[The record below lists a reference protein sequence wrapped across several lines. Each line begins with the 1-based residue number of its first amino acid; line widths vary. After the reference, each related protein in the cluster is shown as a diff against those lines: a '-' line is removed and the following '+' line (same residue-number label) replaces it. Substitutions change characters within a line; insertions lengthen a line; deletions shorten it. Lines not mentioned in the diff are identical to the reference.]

1 MRAVTIHAPN
11 DLRIDDVSAPEPGSP
26 EFGPRDVK
34 VRIGVGGI
42 CGSDLHYFQHGGFGA
57 VRIREPMILG
67 HEISGTVAAIGTEV
81 SRVKV
86 GDRIAVNPSV
96 PCWGCVYC
104 LEGKPNHCLDMRFYG
119 SAMRFPH
126 VQGAFRE
133 VLVAR
138 EEQCFVVPQS
148 VDLTTA
154 AFAEPLSVCLHAVK
168 RAGPMIGKKVLV
180 TGTGPIGALA
190 VAAARRAGAQD
201 IVATDVMDEP
211 LEAAKKVGADQVI
224 NVAKSPERLEAYAAN
239 KGTFDIQIEAS
250 GNDRAIMAGLNTL
263 RPGGILVQLGIGGD
277 VALPISMIVA
287 REIEIRGSFRFHEE
301 FAWAVEF
308 LSRGLIDTAPL
319 LTDVISIDR
328 AQQAFELAGDRTR
341 AMKVQLSFE

>member
-11 DLRIDDVSAPEPGSP
+11 DLRVDDVATGEIGAT
-26 EFGPRDVK
+26 DVK

-42 CGSDLHYFQHGGFGA
+42 CGSDLHYYQHGGFGA

-67 HEISGTVAAIGTEV
+67 HEISGTVDAIGTDV
-81 SRVKV
+81 SSVAV
-86 GDRIAVNPSV
+86 GDKIAVNPSV
-96 PCWGCVYC
+96 PCGECGYC
-104 LEGKPNHCLDMRFYG
+104 LDGKPNHCLDMRFYG

-133 VLVAR
+133 MLVAK
-138 EEQCFVVPQS
+138 EAQCFPVPAN

-168 RAGPMIGKKVLV
+168 RAGSVIGKKVLV

-190 VAAARRAGAQD
+190 VAAARRAGAKD

-211 LEAAKKVGADQVI
+211 LVAAKKVGADEVI
-224 NVAKSPERLEAYAAN
+224 NVAKNPERLEAYAAN

-250 GNDRAIMAGLNTL
+250 GNDRAIVAGLGAL
-263 RPGGILVQLGIGGD
+263 KPRGVLVQLGVGGD
-277 VALPISMIVA
+277 VSLPLGLIVSK
-287 REIEIRGSFRFHEE
+287 EIDIRGTFRFHEE
-301 FAWAVEF
+301 FAWAVDF
-308 LSRGLIDTAPL
+308 LSRGLIDAAPL
-319 LTDVISIDR
+319 LTDVISIDN
-328 AQQAFELAGDRTR
+328 AQQAFDLAGDRSR
-341 AMKVQLSFE
+341 AMKVQLSFD

>member
-11 DLRIDDVSAPEPGSP
+11 DLRVDDVTTGEVGAK
-26 EFGPRDVK
+26 DVK

-42 CGSDLHYFQHGGFGA
+42 CGSDLHYYQHGGFGA

-67 HEISGTVAAIGTEV
+67 HEISGTVDAIGAEV
-81 SRVKV
+81 SSVAV
-86 GDRIAVNPSV
+86 GDKIAVNPSV
-96 PCWGCVYC
+96 PCGECGYC
-104 LEGKPNHCLDMRFYG
+104 LDGKPNHCLDMRFYG

-133 VLVAR
+133 MLVAK
-138 EEQCFVVPQS
+138 EVQCFPVPAN

-168 RAGPMIGKKVLV
+168 RAGSVIGKKVLV

-190 VAAARRAGAQD
+190 VAAARRAGAKD

-211 LEAAKKVGADQVI
+211 LIAAKQVGADEVI
-224 NVAKSPERLEAYAAN
+224 NVAKNPERLEAYAAN

-250 GNDRAIMAGLNTL
+250 GNERAVVAGLGAL
-263 RPGGILVQLGIGGD
+263 KPRGVLVQLGVGGD
-277 VALPISMIVA
+277 VSLPLGLIVSK
-287 REIEIRGSFRFHEE
+287 EIDIRGTFRFHEE
-301 FAWAVEF
+301 FAWAVDF
-308 LSRGLIDTAPL
+308 LSRGLIDAAPL
-319 LTDVISIDR
+319 LTDVISIDK
-328 AQQAFELAGDRTR
+328 AQQAFDLAGDRSR
-341 AMKVQLSFE
+341 AMKVQLSFD

>member
-1 MRAVTIHAPN
+1 MRAVTIHAPK
-11 DLRIDDVSAPEPGSP
+11 DLRVDDVTTGEIGAT
-26 EFGPRDVK
+26 DVK

-42 CGSDLHYFQHGGFGA
+42 CGSDLHYYQHGGFGA

-67 HEISGTVAAIGTEV
+67 HEISGTVDAIGAEV
-81 SRVKV
+81 SSVAV
-86 GDRIAVNPSV
+86 GDKIAVNPSV
-96 PCWGCVYC
+96 PCGECSYC
-104 LEGKPNHCLDMRFYG
+104 LDGKPNHCHDMRFYG

-133 VLVAR
+133 MLVAK
-138 EEQCFVVPQS
+138 ETQCFPVPAN

-168 RAGPMIGKKVLV
+168 RAGSVIGKKVLV

-190 VAAARRAGAQD
+190 VAAARRAGAKD

-211 LEAAKKVGADQVI
+211 LAAAKKVGADEVI
-224 NVAKSPERLEAYAAN
+224 NVAKNPERLEAYAAN

-250 GNDRAIMAGLNTL
+250 GNELAIVAGLSAL
-263 RPGGILVQLGIGGD
+263 KPRGVLVQLGVGGD
-277 VALPISMIVA
+277 VSLPLGLIVSK
-287 REIEIRGSFRFHEE
+287 EIDIRGTFRFHEE
-301 FAWAVEF
+301 FAWAVDF
-308 LSRGLIDTAPL
+308 LSRGLIDASPL
-319 LTDVISIDR
+319 LTDVISIDM
-328 AQQAFELAGDRTR
+328 AQKAFDLAGDRSR

>member
-11 DLRIDDVSAPEPGSP
+11 DLRVDDVKTGEIGAT
-26 EFGPRDVK
+26 DVK

-42 CGSDLHYFQHGGFGA
+42 CGSDLHYYQHGGFGA

-67 HEISGTVAAIGTEV
+67 HEISGTVDAIGAEV
-81 SRVKV
+81 SNVAV
-86 GDRIAVNPSV
+86 GDKIAVNPSV
-96 PCWGCVYC
+96 PCGECGYC
-104 LEGKPNHCLDMRFYG
+104 LDGKPNHCLDMRFYG

-133 VLVAR
+133 MLIAKQ
-138 EEQCFVVPQS
+138 EQCFPVPAN

-168 RAGPMIGKKVLV
+168 RAGSVIGKKVLV

-190 VAAARRAGAQD
+190 VAAARRAGAKD

-211 LEAAKKVGADQVI
+211 LVAAKQVGADEVI
-224 NVAKSPERLEAYAAN
+224 NVAKNPERLEAYSAN

-250 GNDRAIMAGLNTL
+250 GNERAVVAGLAAL
-263 RPGGILVQLGIGGD
+263 KPRGVLVQLGVGGD
-277 VALPISMIVA
+277 VSLPLGMIVSK
-287 REIEIRGSFRFHEE
+287 EIDIRGTFRFHEE
-301 FAWAVEF
+301 FAWAVDF
-308 LSRGLIDTAPL
+308 LSRGLIDASPL
-319 LTDVISIDR
+319 LTDVISIDN
-328 AQQAFELAGDRTR
+328 AQQAFDLAGDRSR
-341 AMKVQLSFE
+341 AMKVQLSFD

>member
-1 MRAVTIHAPN
+1 MRAVTIHAPM
-11 DLRIDDVSAPEPGSP
+11 DLRVDDVTTGEIGAT
-26 EFGPRDVK
+26 DVK

-42 CGSDLHYFQHGGFGA
+42 CGSDLHYYQHGGFGA

-67 HEISGTVAAIGTEV
+67 HEISGTVDAIGSEV
-81 SRVKV
+81 SSVAV
-86 GDRIAVNPSV
+86 GDKIAVNPSV
-96 PCWGCVYC
+96 PCGECAYC

-126 VQGAFRE
+126 VQGAFRD
-133 VLVAR
+133 VLVAK
-138 EEQCFVVPQS
+138 ETQCFPVPAN

-168 RAGPMIGKKVLV
+168 RAGSVIGKKVLV

-190 VAAARRAGAQD
+190 VAAARRAGAKD

-211 LEAAKKVGADQVI
+211 LAAAKKVGADEVI
-224 NVAKSPERLEAYAAN
+224 NVAKNPERLEAYAAN

-250 GNDRAIMAGLNTL
+250 GNDRAILAGLGAL
-263 RPGGILVQLGIGGD
+263 KPRGILVQLGMGGD
-277 VALPISMIVA
+277 VSLPLGPIVSK
-287 REIEIRGSFRFHEE
+287 EIDIRGTFRFHEE
-301 FAWAVEF
+301 FAWAVDF
-308 LSRGLIDTAPL
+308 LACGLIDATPL
-319 LTDVISIDR
+319 LTDVISIDM
-328 AQQAFELAGDRTR
+328 AQKAFELAGDRSR

>member
-1 MRAVTIHAPN
+1 
-11 DLRIDDVSAPEPGSP
+11 
-26 EFGPRDVK
+26 
-34 VRIGVGGI
+34 
-42 CGSDLHYFQHGGFGA
+42 
-57 VRIREPMILG
+57 
-67 HEISGTVAAIGTEV
+67 
-81 SRVKV
+81 
-86 GDRIAVNPSV
+86 
-96 PCWGCVYC
+96 
-104 LEGKPNHCLDMRFYG
+104 
-119 SAMRFPH
+119 
-126 VQGAFRE
+126 
-133 VLVAR
+133 
-138 EEQCFVVPQS
+138 
-148 VDLTTA
+148 
-154 AFAEPLSVCLHAVK
+154 
-168 RAGPMIGKKVLV
+168 MIGKKVLV

-319 LTDVISIDR
+319 LTEVISIDR

>member
-1 MRAVTIHAPN
+1 MRAVIIHAPN
-11 DLRIDDVSAPEPGSP
+11 DLRVDDVPTGEIGAT
-26 EFGPRDVK
+26 DVK

-42 CGSDLHYFQHGGFGA
+42 CGSDLHYYQHGGFGA

-67 HEISGTVAAIGTEV
+67 HEISGTVDAIGADV
-81 SRVKV
+81 SSVAV
-86 GDRIAVNPSV
+86 GDKIAVNPSV
-96 PCWGCVYC
+96 PCGECVYC
-104 LEGKPNHCLDMRFYG
+104 LDGKPNHCLDMRFYG

-133 VLVAR
+133 MLVAKQ
-138 EEQCFVVPQS
+138 EQCFPVPAN

-168 RAGPMIGKKVLV
+168 RAGSVIGKKVLV

-190 VAAARRAGAQD
+190 VAAARRAGAKD

-211 LEAAKKVGADQVI
+211 LVAAKQVGADEVI
-224 NVAKSPERLEAYAAN
+224 NVAKNPERLEAYAAN

-250 GNDRAIMAGLNTL
+250 GNDRAIVAGLGAL
-263 RPGGILVQLGIGGD
+263 KPRGILVQLGVGGD
-277 VALPISMIVA
+277 ASLPLGLIVSK
-287 REIEIRGSFRFHEE
+287 EIDIRGTFRFHEE

-308 LSRGLIDTAPL
+308 LSRGLIDASPL
-319 LTDVISIDR
+319 LTDVISIDK
-328 AQQAFELAGDRTR
+328 AQQAFDLAGDRTK
-341 AMKVQLSFE
+341 AMKVQLSFG